1 MAKVSFGD
9 VQNPDM
15 DWLVLIGQAVQ
26 RAVALVGL
34 SNKEAAALIGVD
46 DAEFGKW
53 LNGSRRPQFDRIF
66 AVEELR
72 WPLVQCIAAL
82 DARNE
87 LVTTIRRIG

>member
-1 MAKVSFGD
+1 MAKVD
-9 VQNPDM
+9 VRKPDA
-15 DWLVLIGQAVQ
+15 DWLVLIGAAIQ
-26 RAVALVGL
+26 RCVALVGL

-53 LNGSRRPQFDRIF
+53 LNGTRRPQMDRIL

-72 WPLVQCIAAL
+72 WPLIQCLAAL